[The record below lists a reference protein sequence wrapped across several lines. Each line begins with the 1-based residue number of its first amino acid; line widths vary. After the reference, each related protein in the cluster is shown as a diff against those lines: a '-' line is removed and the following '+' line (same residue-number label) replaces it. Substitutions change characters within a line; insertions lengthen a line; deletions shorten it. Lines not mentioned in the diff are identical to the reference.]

1 MSPLTEKDI
10 IKIAKL
16 ARIEVKKEEIPHFSK
31 ELSQILALAT
41 DLQNVDTAGVP
52 QMTSVCAMRLSLR
65 TDEVTDGNK
74 VDDIVKNAPISEFGC
89 FVVPKV
95 IE

>member
-1 MSPLTEKDI
+1 MSLTEKDI

-16 ARIEVKKEEIPHFSK
+16 ARIELKPEEIPHFSK
-31 ELSQILALAT
+31 ELSQILGLAA
-41 DLQNVDTAGVP
+41 DLQNVDTIGVS
-52 QMTSVCAMRLSLR
+52 QMTSVSEMKLPMRV
-65 TDEVTDGNK
+65 DHVTDGGI
-74 VDDIVKNAPISEFGC
+74 VDDIVKNAPASEFGC

>member
-1 MSPLTEKDI
+1 MALTEKDI

-16 ARIEVKKEEIPHFSK
+16 ARIELTVDQIPHFRK
-31 ELSQILALAT
+31 ELTEILNLAE
-41 DLQNVDTAGVP
+41 DLKKVDTAGVP
-52 QMTSVCAMRLSLR
+52 QMTSVSAMKLPMRE
-65 TDEVTDGNK
+65 DKVTDGG
-74 VDDIVKNAPISEFGC
+74 IVEDVTKNAPASEFGC

>member
-1 MSPLTEKDI
+1 MSLSEKDI

-16 ARIEVKKEEIPHFSK
+16 ARIELKPEEIPHFSK
-31 ELSQILALAT
+31 ELSQILELAA
-41 DLQNVDTAGVP
+41 DLQKVDTAGVV
-52 QMTSVCAMRLSLR
+52 QMTSVSEMKLPVRK
-65 TDEVTDGNK
+65 DEVTDGGK